1 MHPARNHEEDPVVI
15 LAQCDDG
22 LHLFYPP
29 TLSTRDVLD
38 MLEAAFRRV
47 SDDSLLTA

>member
-1 MHPARNHEEDPVVI
+1 MPRTKEDPVLI
-15 LAQCDDG
+15 LAQCEDG

-29 TLSTRDVLD
+29 TLSTREVLD
-38 MLEAAFRRV
+38 MLETAFRKV